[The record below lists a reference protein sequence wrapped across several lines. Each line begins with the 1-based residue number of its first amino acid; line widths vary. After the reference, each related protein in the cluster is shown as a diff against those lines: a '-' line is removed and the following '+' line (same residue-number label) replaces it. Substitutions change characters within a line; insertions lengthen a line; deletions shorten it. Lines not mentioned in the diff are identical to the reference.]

1 MFRNKWLRMALVLTI
16 LASLIATPL
25 LVSAQEDFGFTAPTD
40 GATISGVVTVT
51 GVTPTDG
58 YERWELLVFPGGNDS
73 ALSTIYVT
81 GGDTLGEVS
90 YDLDTTIFPD
100 GDHVLALRVV
110 RPDTNYTDFRAN
122 VTVANAGAAPAEA
135 VEVAEEEAAPAEEEV
150 APVEEEAAPAEET
163 AAPVNGFDAEDGI
176 EVSGTVTVT
185 GYANT
190 VGFDKWQLDV
200 VPFGVADDAIF
211 AALGEEA
218 GEFSYVLDTTQFPDG
233 DHQLRLR
240 VVDSTGNY
248 DEYFVDV
255 TVANDEAAPAEGVE
269 VEVEAAETM
278 TETVEAEAPAAV
290 EAPAAEARANGLDL
304 EDGAT
309 VSGTVDVTGYADDPD
324 FDKWDLF
331 VLPGG
336 DESAKIFLAQGTEAG
351 EFTVTIDTT
360 NFPDGD
366 HVFSLRVVRATD
378 GNYTESLVP
387 FTIAN
392 AE

>member
-1 MFRNKWLRMALVLTI
+1 MFRKKWLRMVLVLTI
-16 LASLIATPL
+16 LASLVATPL
-25 LVSAQEDFGFTAPTD
+25 LVSAQETYGFTSPTD
-40 GATISGVVTVT
+40 GATASGVVTVT

-81 GGDTLGEVS
+81 GDDTLGEIS

-110 RPDTNYTDFRAN
+110 RPDTNYTDFRVN
-122 VTVANAGAAPAEA
+122 VTIDNAGAAPSAA
-135 VEVAEEEAAPAEEEV
+135 APVEEEEEVVEAEEEV
-150 APVEEEAAPAEET
+150 APAAAEET

-211 AALGEEA
+211 AALGEES
-218 GEFSYVLDTTQFPDG
+218 GEFSYMLDTTQFPDG

-240 VVDSTGNY
+240 VVNDTGNY

-255 TVANDEAAPAEGVE
+255 TVANDEAAPVEEAE
-269 VEVEAAETM
+269 VEVEAAET
-278 TETVEAEAPAAV
+278 TTDTVEAEAPAVV

-309 VSGTVDVTGYADDPD
+309 VSGTVDVTGYADDAD
-324 FDKWDLF
+324 FDKWDLL

-336 DESAKIFLAQGTEAG
+336 DESARIFLAQGTEAG

-360 NFPDGD
+360 NFPNGD
-366 HVFSLRVVRATD
+366 HVFSLRVVNATD
-378 GNYTESLVP
+378 GNYIEYLVP

>member
-1 MFRNKWLRMALVLTI
+1 MFRNKWLRMVLVLTI
-16 LASLIATPL
+16 LASLVATPL
-25 LVSAQEDFGFTAPTD
+25 LVSAQETYGFTSPTD
-40 GATISGVVTVT
+40 GATASGVVTVT

-81 GGDTLGEVS
+81 GDDTLGEIS

-110 RPDTNYTDFRAN
+110 RPDTNYTDFRVN
-122 VTVANAGAAPAEA
+122 VTIDNAGAAPSAA
-135 VEVAEEEAAPAEEEV
+135 APVEEEEEVVEAEEEV
-150 APVEEEAAPAEET
+150 APAAAEET

-211 AALGEEA
+211 AALGEES
-218 GEFSYVLDTTQFPDG
+218 GEFSYMLDTTQFPDG

-240 VVDSTGNY
+240 VVNDTGNY

-255 TVANDEAAPAEGVE
+255 TVANDEAAPVEEAE
-269 VEVEAAETM
+269 VEVEAAET
-278 TETVEAEAPAAV
+278 TTDTVEAEAPAVV

-309 VSGTVDVTGYADDPD
+309 VSGTVDVTGYADDAD
-324 FDKWDLF
+324 FDKWDLL

-336 DESAKIFLAQGTEAG
+336 DESARIFLAQGTEAG

-360 NFPDGD
+360 NFPNGD
-366 HVFSLRVVRATD
+366 HVFSLRVVNATD
-378 GNYTESLVP
+378 GNYIEYLVP

>member
-16 LASLIATPL
+16 LVSLVATPL
-25 LVSAQEDFGFTAPTD
+25 LVSAQEDFGFTGLTD

-73 ALSTIYVT
+73 AASTIYVT
-81 GGDTLGEVS
+81 GGDTLGEFS

-122 VTVANAGAAPAEA
+122 VTIDNAGAAPSAVAPVEEE
-135 VEVAEEEAAPAEEEV
+135 VEVEEEVVEAEEEV
-150 APVEEEAAPAEET
+150 APAAAEET

-190 VGFDKWQLDV
+190 VGFDKWQMDV

-240 VVDSTGNY
+240 VVNDTGNY

-255 TVANDEAAPAEGVE
+255 TVANSEAAPVEEAE
-269 VEVEAAETM
+269 VEVAATETA
-278 TETVEAEAPAAV
+278 TETVEAQAPAAV
-290 EAPAAEARANGLDL
+290 EAPVAEARANGLDL

-366 HVFSLRVVRATD
+366 HVFSLRVVNATN
-378 GNYTESLVP
+378 GNYTEYLVP

>member
-1 MFRNKWLRMALVLTI
+1 MFRNKWLRMVLVLTI
-16 LASLIATPL
+16 LASLVVTPL
-25 LVSAQEDFGFTAPTD
+25 LVSAQETYGFTSPTD
-40 GATISGVVTVT
+40 GATASGVVTVT
-51 GVTPTDG
+51 GVTPTEG

-81 GGDTLGEVS
+81 GDDTLGEIS

-110 RPDTNYTDFRAN
+110 RPDTNYTDFRVN
-122 VTVANAGAAPAEA
+122 VTIDNAGTAPSAAAP
-135 VEVAEEEAAPAEEEV
+135 VEEEEDVVEAEEEV
-150 APVEEEAAPAEET
+150 APAAAEET

-211 AALGEEA
+211 AALGEES
-218 GEFSYVLDTTQFPDG
+218 GEFSYALDTTQFPDG

-240 VVDSTGNY
+240 VVNDTGNY

-255 TVANDEAAPAEGVE
+255 TVANGEAAPVEEAE
-269 VEVEAAETM
+269 VEVEATET
-278 TETVEAEAPAAV
+278 TTDTVEAEAPAAV
-290 EAPAAEARANGLDL
+290 EAPAAEASANGLNLD
-304 EDGAT
+304 EGAT
-309 VSGTVDVTGYADDPD
+309 VSGTVEVTGYANDPD
-324 FDKWDLF
+324 FDKWDLY

-351 EFTVTIDTT
+351 EFAVTIDTT
-360 NFPDGD
+360 NFPNGD
-366 HVFSLRVVRATD
+366 HVFSLRVVNATD
-378 GNYTESLVP
+378 GNYTEYLVP